1 MKEKEKQA
9 LFDEITEHL
18 LSDEK
23 PSEYINRLS
32 KEAEYQCFPLEMLW
46 KLKET
51 EQSKKYHPEGSV
63 YQHTIMV
70 VDEAAKVRDISSD
83 AKALMWAALLHD
95 IGKPETTR
103 TWKGRTTSYDHDK
116 AGERLSVEFLNCFT
130 DDRTFIEKVSAL
142 VRYHMHMLYVL
153 KELPYSDIRNLLR
166 KVDIHEIA
174 LLSRCDRFGRAGAD
188 TESEEAQYQ
197 EYLNRLMRLS
207 EKDYQKQMAG
217 IK

>member
-1 MKEKEKQA
+1 MKEREKQA

-32 KEAEYQCFPLEMLW
+32 ENEEYHYFPLILLW
-46 KLKET
+46 KLKDT

-63 YQHTIMV
+63 FQHTMMV
-70 VDEAAKVRDISSD
+70 VDEAAKVRDQSSD
-83 AKALMWAALLHD
+83 ARALMWAALLHD

-116 AGERLSVEFLNCFT
+116 AGERRSIEFLNT
-130 DDRTFIEKVSAL
+130 LTEDRAFIEKVSAL

-153 KELPYSDIRNLLR
+153 KELPYSDVKNLLR
-166 KVDIHEIA
+166 NVDIHEIA
-174 LLSRCDRFGRAGAD
+174 LLSRCDRFGRAGVD
-188 TESEEAQYQ
+188 IESEEEQYQ
-197 EYLNRLMRLS
+197 EYLNRLMRLLQ
-207 EKDYQKQMAG
+207 KDQRQMAG